1 MLGGSVHKG
10 MVGTFA
16 RRAIELRSTADHTR
30 QNGTIRIVPF
40 LLVIADVS
48 RAVTPDQ

>member
-16 RRAIELRSTADHTR
+16 RCAIELRPTASHTR

-40 LLVIADVS
+40 LVIADVS
-48 RAVTPDQ
+48 RAVTLDQ

>member
-10 MVGTFA
+10 IVGTFA
-16 RRAIELRSTADHTR
+16 RRAIELRSTADRTR

-40 LLVIADVS
+40 LVIADVN
-48 RAVTPDQ
+48 RGVTLDQ